1 MLRCVRTTISI
12 SDSLLE
18 LAKKAS
24 RERRSTLG
32 EVIEEALRTSL
43 APRPKSF
50 VKTRASLVTFKGS
63 GLREGVDLDS
73 SAALLEVMES

>member
-1 MLRCVRTTISI
+1 MRTTISI
-12 SDSLLE
+12 PDSLLE

-32 EVIEEALRTSL
+32 EVIEEALRASL
-43 APRPKSF
+43 APRPKSSE
-50 VKTRASLVTFKGS
+50 KKRPALVTFKGS

-73 SAALLEVMES
+73 SAALLEVMDS

>member
-1 MLRCVRTTISI
+1 MRTTISI

-32 EVIEEALRTSL
+32 EVIEEALRASL
-43 APRPKSF
+43 APRPKSSI
-50 VKTRASLVTFKGS
+50 KNRPSLVTFKGI